1 MIKVGIAGIGFM
13 GWIHYL
19 AYQSRADVQV
29 VAICSS
35 DEAKRAGDWLDIKGN
50 FGPPARQV
58 DLAGIKAY
66 ETLDEMVADPNVDLV
81 DLCTPPAAHL
91 EGIVAVA
98 NAGKHVFCEKPL
110 GLTLADC
117 DQALQACQQ
126 RQVQLFV
133 GHVLPFFNEYLFA
146 LQAAQDK
153 RYGDLLGGNFK
164 RVVSDPTWLPDF
176 YDPKIV
182 GGPLLDL
189 HVHDAH
195 FIRLLFG
202 MPTAVHSVGRKR
214 GQVVSHCQSVFEF
227 RDREYSV
234 AATSGVIDQQG
245 RPFNHSYEIHFEQAT
260 LQFEF
265 AAFTDE
271 PESMPLK
278 VLLADGSIERPELGD
293 GDPVFAFER
302 EVSEL
307 VGCLEAGQA
316 SMILDATLARDAVEI
331 CRMQAQQVTK

>member
-153 RYGDLLGGNFK
+153 RYGDLLGSNFK

-227 RDREYSV
+227 GDREYSV

-278 VLLADGSIERPELGD
+278 VLLANGSIERPELGD

>member
-1 MIKVGIAGIGFM
+1 MIKVGIAGVGFM

-19 AYQSRADVQV
+19 AYQARTDVQV
-29 VAICSS
+29 VAICSR
-35 DEAKRAGDWLDIKGN
+35 DAGKRAGDWSSIKGN
-50 FGPPARQV
+50 FGPPAGQV
-58 DLAGIKAY
+58 DLAGVQVY
-66 ETLDEMVADPNVDLV
+66 QTLDEMLADPNVELI

-91 EGIVAVA
+91 NGIIAAA
-98 NAGKHVFCEKPL
+98 NADKHVFCEKPL

-117 DQALQACQQ
+117 DQAVKTCQQ
-126 RQVQLFV
+126 QQVQLFV

-146 LQAAQDK
+146 LQAVQDK
-153 RYGDLLGGNFK
+153 RYGKLLGGSFK

-176 YDPKIV
+176 YDPRVV

-214 GQVVSHCQSVFEF
+214 GEVVSYCQSIFEF
-227 RDREYSV
+227 ADAEYCV
-234 AATSGVIDQQG
+234 AASSGVVDQQG
-245 RPFNHSYEIHFEQAT
+245 RPFNHAYEIHFEKAT

-265 AAFTDE
+265 AAFVDE

-278 VLLADGSIERPELGD
+278 VLLADGSVERPELGD

-302 EVSEL
+302 EVGEL
-307 VGCLEAGQA
+307 VSCLEAGRT
-316 SMILDATLARDAVEI
+316 SKILDATLARDAIEI
-331 CRMQAQQVTK
+331 CQMQAEQIV

>member
-227 RDREYSV
+227 GDREYSV